1 MTNEQLQDLYDV
13 VYEYTDLM
21 NDGAL
26 DILDDVVSEFKA
38 ASIYDDWLD
47 DEDLPK
53 ESAELLAS
61 VFIEAAARCK
71 DECYLKD

>member
-13 VYEYTDLM
+13 VYEYTDIM
-21 NDGAL
+21 NDDAL
-26 DILDDVVSEFKA
+26 EILDDVVREFEA

-47 DEDLPK
+47 DEDLPE

-61 VFIEAAARCK
+61 VFIEAAERC
-71 DECYLKD
+71 EEAC